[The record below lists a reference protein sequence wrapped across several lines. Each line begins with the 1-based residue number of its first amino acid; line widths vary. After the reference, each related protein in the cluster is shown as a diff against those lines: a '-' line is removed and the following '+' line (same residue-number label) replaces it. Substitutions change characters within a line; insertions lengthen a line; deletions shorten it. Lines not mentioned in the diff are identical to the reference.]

1 MAAYKVGTY
10 SSSGHEMSRR
20 SSASTP
26 QQRLCP
32 VVEGLLSCLRAGEDG
47 SWCQVSPVA
56 VGTQVTWLE
65 EVVRDEVELSQFT
78 IGDHRPRDVPTQ
90 ILAGVQGALLVGRL
104 SSDRHV
110 LAVVAEGIRRCLG
123 YLPKERIDLLRMH
136 AGSRQCG
143 ALKACDLTEGTQ

>member
-1 MAAYKVGTY
+1 
-10 SSSGHEMSRR
+10 
-20 SSASTP
+20 
-26 QQRLCP
+26 
-32 VVEGLLSCLRAGEDG
+32 
-47 SWCQVSPVA
+47 
-56 VGTQVTWLE
+56 
-65 EVVRDEVELSQFT
+65 VVRDEVELSQFT

-123 YLPKERIDLLRMH
+123 YLPKERIDLLRMR

-143 ALKACDLTEGTQ
+143 ALKASDLAEGTQ